1 MGSARAI
8 VMKFLVLLSIVC
20 LTCAV
25 PLPQGEEAPVAV
37 EAEAPV
43 AVEEDAPAALPY
55 VHDATGDVAEVYV
68 HEDIPAVD
76 EEIAAVPYVH
86 DVTGDVAEPYVHE
99 DMPAEDAEIP
109 AVEEEIAAEP
119 YVHEDIAAE
128 VYAHEEPVVGGAVS
142 PVTYTVAGHPT
153 AGVIPIASYAGVYA
167 GHAIKYHYAAYPY
180 AVYHTPTGCV
190 NNVGS
195 VVPCA

>member
-8 VMKFLVLLSIVC
+8 VMKFLVLLSIVSVA
-20 LTCAV
+20 CAV
-25 PLPQGEEAPVAV
+25 PLPEGEEAPVAV
-37 EAEAPV
+37 EAEAAAV
-43 AVEEDAPAALPY
+43 VEEEAPAALPY
-55 VHDATGDVAEVYV
+55 VHDATGDVAEAYV
-68 HEDIPAVD
+68 HKDIPAVD

-86 DVTGDVAEPYVHE
+86 DATGDVAEPYVHE
-99 DMPAEDAEIP
+99 
-109 AVEEEIAAEP
+109 EIAAEVYEHDATGDTAEP
-119 YVHEDIAAE
+119 YIHEDIAAE

-167 GHAIKYHYAAYPY
+167 GHAITYPYAAYPY

>member
-99 DMPAEDAEIP
+99 DMLAEDAEIP

-119 YVHEDIAAE
+119 YVHEEIAAE
-128 VYAHEEPVVGGAVS
+128 VYAHEEPVVGGVVS

-167 GHAIKYHYAAYPY
+167 GHAITYPYAAYPY

-195 VVPCA
+195 VVPCS

>member
-8 VMKFLVLLSIVC
+8 VMKFLVLLSIVSVA
-20 LTCAV
+20 CAV
-25 PLPQGEEAPVAV
+25 PLPEGEEAPVAV
-37 EAEAPV
+37 EAEAAA
-43 AVEEDAPAALPY
+43 AVEEEAPAALPY
-55 VHDATGDVAEVYV
+55 VHDATGDVAEAYV

-86 DVTGDVAEPYVHE
+86 DATGDVAEPYVHE
-99 DMPAEDAEIP
+99 
-109 AVEEEIAAEP
+109 EIAAEVYEHDATGDTAEP
-119 YVHEDIAAE
+119 YIHEDIAAE

-167 GHAIKYHYAAYPY
+167 GHAITYPYAAYPY

>member
-1 MGSARAI
+1 
-8 VMKFLVLLSIVC
+8 MKFPVLLSIVC
-20 LTCAV
+20 LASGA
-25 PLPQGEEAPVAV
+25 PLPEGEEAPVAV
-37 EAEAPV
+37 EAEAPI

-55 VHDATGDVAEVYV
+55 VHDATGDVAEAYV
-68 HEDIPAVD
+68 HEDIPALD

-86 DVTGDVAEPYVHE
+86 
-99 DMPAEDAEIP
+99 
-109 AVEEEIAAEP
+109 EEIAAEVYEHDATGDTAEP
-119 YVHEDIAAE
+119 YIHEDIAAE
-128 VYAHEEPVVGGAVS
+128 VYTHEEPVVGGAVS

-167 GHAIKYHYAAYPY
+167 GHAITYPCAAYPY

>member
-55 VHDATGDVAEVYV
+55 VHDATGDVAE
-68 HEDIPAVD
+68 
-76 EEIAAVPYVH
+76 PYI
-86 DVTGDVAEPYVHE
+86 HE
-99 DMPAEDAEIP
+99 DMPYEDAVIP
-109 AVEEEIAAEP
+109 VVEEEIAAEP
-119 YVHEDIAAE
+119 YVHEEIAAQVYEHDATGDAAEPYIHEDIAAE
-128 VYAHEEPVVGGAVS
+128 VYTHEEPVVGGAVS

-167 GHAIKYHYAAYPY
+167 GHAITYPYAAYPY

>member
-1 MGSARAI
+1 MGSARAS
-8 VMKFLVLLSIVC
+8 VMKFLVLLSVVS
-20 LTCAV
+20 LASAA
-25 PLPQGEEAPVAV
+25 PLPEGEEAAVAV

-55 VHDATGDVAEVYV
+55 VHDATGDVAE
-68 HEDIPAVD
+68 
-76 EEIAAVPYVH
+76 
-86 DVTGDVAEPYVHE
+86 PYVHE
-99 DMPAEDAEIP
+99 DIP

-119 YVHEDIAAE
+119 YVHEEVPAEEAEIAPETYVHEEIAAEVYEHDATGDVAEGYTHEDIAAE
-128 VYAHEEPVVGGAVS
+128 VYTHEEPVVAAVA
-142 PVTYTVAGHPT
+142 PVTYSVSPT
-153 AGVIPIASYAGVYA
+153 AGVIPITAYAGVYA
-167 GHAIKYHYAAYPY
+167 GHPLTYSYAAYPY

>member
-1 MGSARAI
+1 
-8 VMKFLVLLSIVC
+8 MKFLVLLSIVSVA
-20 LTCAV
+20 CAA
-25 PLPQGEEAPVAV
+25 PLPEGEEAPVAV
-37 EAEAPV
+37 E
-43 AVEEDAPAALPY
+43 EEAPAALPY
-55 VHDATGDVAEVYV
+55 VHDATGDVAEAYV

-76 EEIAAVPYVH
+76 EDIPAD
-86 DVTGDVAEPYVHE
+86 DVEA
-99 DMPAEDAEIP
+99 P

-119 YVHEDIAAE
+119 YVHDEIAAEVYEHDTTGDAAEPYIHEDIAAE
-128 VYAHEEPVVGGAVS
+128 VYAHEEPVVGGAVA
-142 PVTYTVAGHPT
+142 PVTYTVAAPPT

-167 GHAIKYHYAAYPY
+167 GHAITYPYAAYPY